1 MSKII
6 PIFHLPKKYPEDM
19 MILTKGLV
27 AHDGQ
32 TVKDA
37 LSWLED
43 KLVTHKAGNKKPA
56 GTPMSDKTIQYYLA
70 GFYVL
75 DLYKADGQLYSE
87 TKTEKTEKNR
97 ASVSRR
103 SKIEVIKPLENL
115 VNNSSSFEIFEEKL
129 TQICDLHSQIVKDY
143 NKDRAI
149 LDEKKLL
156 PENPRAGQ
164 LKELLVQHCGYDFV
178 GNPGVG
184 YLDLFYR
191 DKISIDNYLN
201 LLEFIVEN
209 YGEVARKSLGLVPV
223 AEIFDRLKQV
233 SDYTEEDFN
242 LHLSQL
248 RLTHRVEL
256 ISTKSRLAENI
267 GIDLV
272 EISGIKYGFLK
283 VKEPALVS

>member
-1 MSKII
+1 MSKIV
-6 PIFHLPKKYPEDM
+6 PTFYLPKEYPEDM
-19 MILTKGLV
+19 MILAKGLV

-37 LSWLED
+37 LPWLED
-43 KLVTHKAGNKKPA
+43 KLVTHKARNKKPA
-56 GTPMSDKTIQYYLA
+56 GTSMSAVTIKNYLA

-75 DLYKADGQLYSE
+75 DIYKADGKFYSE
-87 TKTEKTEKNR
+87 TKTEKTR
-97 ASVSRR
+97 ASIYVR
-103 SKIEVIKPLENL
+103 SKIEAIEPLENL
-115 VNNSSSFEIFEEKL
+115 VNNSSSAEIFEENL
-129 TQICDLHSQIVKDY
+129 TQICSQHSQIVKDY
-143 NKDRAI
+143 NKDRAV
-149 LDEKKLL
+149 LDEKELL
-156 PENPRAGQ
+156 PENPRPGQ
-164 LKELLVQHCGYDFV
+164 LKELLLEHCGYDFV

-201 LLEFIVEN
+201 LLDFIVEN
-209 YGEVARKSLGLVPV
+209 YEEVARKSLGLVPV
-223 AEIFDRLKQV
+223 AEVLKHLKQV

-256 ISTKSRLAENI
+256 IATKSRLAENI

-283 VKEPALVS
+283 VKEPAFVS